1 MEMTNK
7 SKFLSPVSAFILI
20 LSLFTALSF
29 ESLHAGHEEHCHE
42 ENCPVCLV
50 LQIIKSNSST
60 SGSPDCLTSITHFVF
75 ANLIISLFITYF
87 ISLTPVTR
95 KIKLTI

>member
-60 SGSPDCLTSITHFVF
+60 SGNPVCLTSITHFVF

-87 ISLTPVTR
+87 IFLTPVTK